1 MMTGFELGP
10 LVSEVTALPT
20 DPQPLPK
27 ENIGNYQTVLY
38 YLEVVLKM
46 DFGMQIEVHINVCTF
61 KVVITVQL
69 SEWLFQQSQTQIRI
83 QSLAIF

>member
-27 ENIGNYQTVLY
+27 ENIGNYQTVPY
-38 YLEVVLKM
+38 YLEVVLKNG
-46 DFGMQIEVHINVCTF
+46 FWCANRSAYRCLHF
-61 KVVITVQL
+61 
-69 SEWLFQQSQTQIRI
+69 
-83 QSLAIF
+83 